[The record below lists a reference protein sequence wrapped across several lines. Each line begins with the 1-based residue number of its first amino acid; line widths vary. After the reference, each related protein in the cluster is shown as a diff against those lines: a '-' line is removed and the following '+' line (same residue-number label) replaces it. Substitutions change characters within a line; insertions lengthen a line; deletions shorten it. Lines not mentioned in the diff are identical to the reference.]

1 MSCSRPKLHDM
12 SDKPA
17 GRPTA
22 DAFVR
27 LLAGLALFGVSIA
40 LMLRARLGV
49 DPWDVL
55 HQGIAR
61 HTGLPVGVVVIAVS
75 VLVLAMWIPL
85 RQRPGIGTL
94 CNAVLVGLVVDAALD
109 VLPAPTA
116 MWARVAFL
124 AGGILGTAL
133 GTGLYVGADLG
144 PGARDGLMTGL
155 AARGHSMRLMRTLVE
170 VVVLLLGWALG
181 GNVGPGTLVFALT
194 IGPLAQYAIRLF
206 TFSHNR
212 IGANSYAHH

>member
-1 MSCSRPKLHDM
+1 M

-17 GRPTA
+17 TA
-22 DAFVR
+22 GHVGAFAR
-27 LLAGLALFGVSIA
+27 LLAGLALFGVSVA
-40 LMLRARLGV
+40 LMLQARLGV

-61 HTGLPVGVVVIAVS
+61 QTGLSIGVVVIAVS

-85 RQRPGIGTL
+85 RQRPGVGTL
-94 CNAVLVGLVVDAALD
+94 CNAVLVGLVVDATLD
-109 VLPAPTA
+109 FLPAPTA

-124 AGGILGTAL
+124 VGGVLGTGL

-155 AARGHSMRLMRTLVE
+155 AERGYSMRLMRTMIE
-170 VVVLLLGWALG
+170 IVVLVLGWALG

-206 TFSHNR
+206 TFPRNR
-212 IGANSYAHH
+212 IGANSHAHH